1 MKDIIDKASILV
13 ESLPYINRFSGK
25 TFVIKYGGH
34 AMEDSDYQYSFAQ
47 DITLLH
53 YVGIKV
59 IIVHGGGPQIGD
71 MLERLSIK
79 SEFKSGMRVTDSDS
93 IEIIE
98 MVLSGKINKHIVSLI
113 NKAGG
118 SALGLSGRDANL
130 IVADKLYLDENG
142 KKVDIGLVGDIKSV
156 NTEVIN
162 HIAEKFIPVIAPIGV
177 GSDFTPFNINA
188 DVAAGAIAS
197 ALQAEKLILLTD
209 VDGVKD
215 KSGDRISTIKLS
227 DAERLRTDG
236 TLTGGMIPKVDCA
249 ASAIKSG
256 VTKAHIIDGRV
267 LHSVLLEIFTDSGIG
282 TQVVDG

>member
-1 MKDIIDKASILV
+1 MKNIIDKASILV

-25 TFVIKYGGH
+25 TFVVKYGGH

-59 IIVHGGGPQIGD
+59 IIVHGGGPQIGE
-71 MLERLSIK
+71 MLDRLSIK

-98 MVLSGKINKHIVSLI
+98 MVLSGKINKNIVSLI

-142 KKVDIGLVGDIKSV
+142 KKVDIGLVGDIKSI

-177 GSDFTPFNINA
+177 GEDFTPFNINA
-188 DVAAGAIAS
+188 DIAAGAIAS
-197 ALQAEKLILLTD
+197 ALKAEKLILLTD

-227 DAERLRTDG
+227 DVDRLRTDG
-236 TLTGGMIPKVDCA
+236 TLTGGMIPKVECA
-249 ASAIKSG
+249 ASAIKAG

>member
-1 MKDIIDKASILV
+1 MKNIIDKASILV

-59 IIVHGGGPQIGD
+59 IIVHGGGPQIGE
-71 MLERLSIK
+71 MLDRLSIK

-98 MVLSGKINKHIVSLI
+98 MVLSGKINKNIVSLI

-130 IVADKLYLDENG
+130 IVADKLYLNENG
-142 KKVDIGLVGDIKSV
+142 EKIDIGLVGDIKSI

-177 GSDFTPFNINA
+177 GDDFTPFNINA

-197 ALQAEKLILLTD
+197 ALKAEKLILLTD

-227 DAERLRTDG
+227 DVDSLRTDG
-236 TLTGGMIPKVDCA
+236 TLTGGMIPKVECA
-249 ASAIKSG
+249 ASAIKAG